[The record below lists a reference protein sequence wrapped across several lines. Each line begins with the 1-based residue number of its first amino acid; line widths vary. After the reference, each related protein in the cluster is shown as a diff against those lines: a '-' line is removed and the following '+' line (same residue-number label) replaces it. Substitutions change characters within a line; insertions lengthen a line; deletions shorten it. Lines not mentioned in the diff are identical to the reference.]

1 MMDYNTTCPTHT
13 VFLAATYPHR
23 YGRMP
28 VMKIKSE
35 PLVITSRDSILDK
48 LNFKPYRSK
57 VERRVVP
64 FFPKS
69 GEPQTLEID
78 TPWGTR
84 LTARK
89 GDFLV
94 SEIETPDDYWAID
107 PVIFEESYVIIRPG
121 YCIKKAVTLLVPL
134 TDITGDPDQK
144 VKVVTL
150 EGDETVRAGDFY
162 LAKGIKG
169 EIWPYPKEK
178 IKDVMMPVE

>member
-1 MMDYNTTCPTHT
+1 
-13 VFLAATYPHR
+13 
-23 YGRMP
+23 
-28 VMKIKSE
+28 MKVRSDT
-35 PLVITSRDSILDK
+35 LTITSSDSILEK

-64 FFPKS
+64 FFPAP
-69 GEPQTLEID
+69 GEPQTMEIK
-78 TPWGTR
+78 TPWGAQ

-94 SEIETPDDYWAID
+94 SEVETPDDYWPIN

-121 YCIKKAVTLLVPL
+121 YCVKKAITLLVPL
-134 TDITGDPDQK
+134 TELTHDPERE
-144 VKVVTL
+144 VTVVSL
-150 EGDETVRAGDFY
+150 EGPETVRAGDFY

-178 IKDVMMPVE
+178 INDVMMPAE